1 MEVCRKSSSL
11 FQAGFTLIELLVAIA
26 ILALLVGGAVP
37 FAMNQLDKARRSTAK
52 TDMQAFKGAITMYQM
67 GMGKN
72 PQSLKDLVK
81 KPAKTFEEI
90 FEFAKELEKSLK
102 NSWLDIFFDSSGS
115 IGRRY
120 ARSDEVGI
128 PFCITIDG
136 DSIKNKDVTIRH
148 RDTTKQIRVPVKDLK
163 NILNQLIFGEISF
176 EKAGKLVK

>member
-81 KPAKTFEEI
+81 KPRDEQEKKRWVDAGGPFFETDEIKQDPWNSPYKYKLTPGAKHPYELYSFGKNGPGSPKEE
-90 FEFAKELEKSLK
+90 
-102 NSWLDIFFDSSGS
+102 
-115 IGRRY
+115 
-120 ARSDEVGI
+120 
-128 PFCITIDG
+128 
-136 DSIKNKDVTIRH
+136 
-148 RDTTKQIRVPVKDLK
+148 QISVWD
-163 NILNQLIFGEISF
+163 
-176 EKAGKLVK
+176 